1 MKLPKYTYKE
11 VIEYWQKRKI
21 DSPEK
26 LKTVLDSFSILFAY
40 NSGKIENSEITDRK
54 SVV

>member
-26 LKTVLDSFSILFAY
+26 TK
-40 NSGKIENSEITDRK
+40 NSLRQF
-54 SVV
+54 